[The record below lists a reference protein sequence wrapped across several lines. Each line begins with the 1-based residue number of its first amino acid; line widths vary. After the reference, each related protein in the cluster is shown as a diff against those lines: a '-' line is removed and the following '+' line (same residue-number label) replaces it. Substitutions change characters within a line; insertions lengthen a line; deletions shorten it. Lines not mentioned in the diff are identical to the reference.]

1 MDKND
6 VQLIHNILSGDD
18 EAFST
23 LVQRYQKSVHALAWR
38 KIGDF
43 HYAEEIMQ
51 DTFLQAYEKLPTL
64 KNRNQFAGWLYVIT
78 NNLCTDWLR
87 KKKPAMQSLGDASV
101 KAIDKL
107 TYERY
112 ILEQRETEATQH
124 RHEIVKQLLEKLPES
139 ERTVVT
145 LYYLGE
151 MTTKEIGKF
160 LGVSVNTI
168 TSRLQRARER
178 LQTSDER
185 LINETL
191 AGWQLSGNLLENIMR
206 QVADIRPVSP
216 PTGKPL
222 LPWMALGTAT
232 VLVILLLGV
241 SHQYLARFQRPYSFE
256 AQSEPTIEIIEAVVV
271 LETDAK
277 PDMRNQIGQAAIPGK
292 NSSVGSQVS
301 EEVIVPTAS
310 EDFPNLFTSNV
321 VPKVTRFTL
330 SNGIRIVNLHVENST
345 DVGIFSYLPLGLV
358 TDGKAKAQWSHLV
371 NYLTLRTAGPID
383 YKTNNGETMVDNM
396 RMDFI
401 GNTDTW
407 TQGLALHAKWLAGLP
422 FSAESLAEA
431 RPNVL
436 SQIDYIEANLVTH
449 KLAKSAWNQVFRHGE
464 TDIAMREDI
473 QSAQLSELEEYR
485 DQHLVQADRVLLCV
499 IGGVNPET
507 LKETMEKQLGTIS
520 LTEKTLPRPTAPQK
534 IAKDQNATWDVNV
547 THYMEAYPIPRP
559 ENGDYPA
566 LYIASLLWRLA
577 CTQDAQL
584 KELTGY
590 IHCGVDLVTP
600 EQVYLYGSASLKPN
614 ADIERVKQRIRELM
628 NPLKQAQ
635 NNAQVPMIAQSLST
649 ELSIPPDMKTLMQ
662 HKPENLPENLM
673 LLQLGVSWG
682 TIEYQYGNTLPQ
694 LASAFTDVAA
704 ADVASVVNRYLTE
717 DHRMTLL
724 LTPQPGVNP
733 QTQ

>member
-1 MDKND
+1 MDKDD
-6 VQLIHNILSGDD
+6 VQLIHNVLSGDD
-18 EAFST
+18 GAFST

-43 HYAEEIMQ
+43 HYAEEITQ

-87 KKKPAMQSLGDASV
+87 KKRPVIQPLGDASV
-101 KAIDKL
+101 KAMDKL

-112 ILEQRETEATQH
+112 VLDQRETAATER

-191 AGWQLSGNLLENIMR
+191 GGWQLPNNLLENIMR
-206 QVADIRPVSP
+206 QVADIKPVSP

-241 SHQYLARFQRPYSFE
+241 SHQYLARFQQPYSFE
-256 AQSEPTIEIIEAVVV
+256 AQSEPTIEIIEAPIV
-271 LETDAK
+271 LDTVAK
-277 PDMRNQIGQAAIPGK
+277 PDVRNQIGQAATPGK
-292 NSSVGSQVS
+292 SSSTGSQVS
-301 EEVIVPTAS
+301 EKVIAPTAS
-310 EDFPNLFTSNV
+310 EDSPNLFTSNV
-321 VPKVTRFTL
+321 APKVTRFTL
-330 SNGIRIVNLHVENST
+330 SNGIQIVNLHVENST

-358 TDGKAKAQWSHLV
+358 TDGKNKAQWSHLV
-371 NYLTLRTAGPID
+371 NYLTGRTAGPID
-383 YKTNNGETMVDNM
+383 YKTNNGETMADNM

-436 SQIDYIEANLVTH
+436 SQIDYIEANLATH
-449 KLAKSAWNQVFRHGE
+449 KLANVAWNQVFRHGE
-464 TDIAMREDI
+464 TNIAMRKSI
-473 QSAQLSELEEYR
+473 QSAQLSELQEYR
-485 DQHLVQADRVLLCV
+485 DLHLVQADRVLLCV
-499 IGGVNPET
+499 IGGVDPET
-507 LKETMEKQLGTIS
+507 LKETMETQLGTIN
-520 LTEKTLPRPTAPQK
+520 LTEKTLPRSTVPPK
-534 IAKDQNATWDVNV
+534 IAKDQNATWDINV
-547 THYMEAYPIPRP
+547 THYMETYPIPNP
-559 ENGDYPA
+559 ETGDYSA

-584 KELTGY
+584 KELIGY

-600 EQVYLYGSASLKPN
+600 EQVYLYVSVSLKPS
-614 ADIERVKQRIRELM
+614 ADIEKVKQRIGQLL
-628 NPLKQAQ
+628 NPLKQPA
-635 NNAQVPMIAQSLST
+635 NNTQVPMIAQSLSM
-649 ELSIPPDMKTLMQ
+649 ELSAPPDMKTLMQ
-662 HKPENLPENLM
+662 QKPENIPETLM
-673 LLQLGVSWG
+673 FLQLGVSWG
-682 TIEYQYGNTLPQ
+682 MIEYQYGNNLSQ
-694 LASAFTDVAA
+694 LATAFADVSADDVANA
-704 ADVASVVNRYLTE
+704 VNRYLSE
-717 DHRMTLL
+717 EHRMTLL
-724 LTPQPGVNP
+724 LTPRASE
-733 QTQ
+733 

>member
-1 MDKND
+1 MDKDD

-23 LVQRYQKSVHALAWR
+23 LVQRYHKSVHALAWR

-43 HYAEEIMQ
+43 HYAEEITQ

-87 KKKPAMQSLGDASV
+87 KKRPVVQSLGDASV

-112 ILEQRETEATQH
+112 ILEQRETAATER

-178 LQTSDER
+178 LQTSDEH

-191 AGWQLSGNLLENIMR
+191 GGWQLSGNLLENIMR
-206 QVADIRPVSP
+206 QVADIKPVSP
-216 PTGKPL
+216 PTGKPV

-232 VLVILLLGV
+232 VLVLLLLGV

-256 AQSEPTIEIIEAVVV
+256 AQSEPTIEIIEAPVV

-277 PDMRNQIGQAAIPGK
+277 PDMQNQIGRAATPGK
-292 NSSVGSQVS
+292 NSSTGSQVS
-301 EEVIVPTAS
+301 EEVLVPTAS
-310 EDFPNLFTSNV
+310 EDFPNLLTSNTA
-321 VPKVTRFTL
+321 PKVTRFTL
-330 SNGIRIVNLHVENST
+330 NNGIRIVNLHVENST

-358 TDGKAKAQWSHLV
+358 TDGKARANWSHLI
-371 NYLTLRTAGPID
+371 NHLTVRTAGPID
-383 YKTNNGETMVDNM
+383 YKTSNAETMADNM
-396 RMDFI
+396 RLDFM

-422 FSAESLAEA
+422 FSAESLTEELP
-431 RPNVL
+431 RVL
-436 SQIDYIEANLVTH
+436 SQFDYIEANLVTH
-449 KLAKSAWNQVFRHGE
+449 KLANVAWNQVFRHGE
-464 TDIAMREDI
+464 TDITMRKDI
-473 QSAQLSELEEYR
+473 QSAQLSELQEYR

-499 IGGVNPET
+499 IGGVDPET
-507 LKETMEKQLGTIS
+507 LKETMETQLGTIN
-520 LTEKTLPRPTAPQK
+520 LTEKTLPRSTVPPK
-534 IAKDQNATWDVNV
+534 IAKDQNATWDINV
-547 THYMEAYPIPRP
+547 THYMETYPIPNP
-559 ENGDYPA
+559 ENEDYPA

-584 KELTGY
+584 KGLIGY
-590 IHCGVDLVTP
+590 IYCGVDLVTP
-600 EQVYLYGSASLKPN
+600 EQVYLYVSASLKPD
-614 ADIERVKQRIRELM
+614 ADIEKVKQRIGQLM
-628 NPLKQAQ
+628 NPLKQPK
-635 NNAQVPMIAQSLST
+635 NNTQVPMIAQSLSMQF
-649 ELSIPPDMKTLMQ
+649 SAPPDMKTLMQ
-662 HKPENLPENLM
+662 QKPENVAENLM

-682 TIEYQYGNTLPQ
+682 TVEYQYGNNLSQ
-694 LASAFTDVAA
+694 LASAFADVSANDVAN
-704 ADVASVVNRYLTE
+704 VVNRYLSE
-717 DHRMTLL
+717 EHRMTLL
-724 LTPQPGVNP
+724 LTPRASE
-733 QTQ
+733 